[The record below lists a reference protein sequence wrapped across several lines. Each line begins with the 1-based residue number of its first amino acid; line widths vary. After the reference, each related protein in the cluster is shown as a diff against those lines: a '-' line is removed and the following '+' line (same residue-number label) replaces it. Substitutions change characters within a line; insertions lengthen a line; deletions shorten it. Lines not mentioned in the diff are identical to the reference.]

1 MDPDMVWQQRDAER
15 EALDACSRRERVRG
29 ASSSDAQSAQRHA
42 AASGA
47 RHAAISSLMVEAGGH
62 PRPREARPVPNSW
75 SSLPALLSR
84 LLLRALP
91 GALLWG
97 GRSAAVLYWDLP
109 SHMTSL
115 AVAGASGFFSTLY
128 GFASLFMGG
137 LPPKHQ
143 RM

>member
-62 PRPREARPVPNSW
+62 PRPREARPVPNS
-75 SSLPALLSR
+75 SVFATCPSQPLALAR
-84 LLLRALP
+84 VA
-91 GALLWG
+91 
-97 GRSAAVLYWDLP
+97 GRSPLGRA
-109 SHMTSL
+109 
-115 AVAGASGFFSTLY
+115 
-128 GFASLFMGG
+128 
-137 LPPKHQ
+137 
-143 RM
+143 